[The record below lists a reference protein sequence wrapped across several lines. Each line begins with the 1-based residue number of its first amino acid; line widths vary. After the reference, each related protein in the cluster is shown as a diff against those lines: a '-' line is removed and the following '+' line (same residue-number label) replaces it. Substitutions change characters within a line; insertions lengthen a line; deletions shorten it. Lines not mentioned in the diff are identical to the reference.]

1 MKIPP
6 PVDRHAAALAGIES
20 QMSAQARRLDERSR
34 RDRRFLVFAAVVV
47 AALAVGLKSEL
58 IPPGSAWWFAAGLCA
73 TGALLVLAY
82 LSAVTDSVRP
92 GIEHYVPAV
101 LGSLAVAG
109 FSLILHD
116 WRLYALAAVA
126 FAGGLAIAARLD
138 YDRITGRA
146 KRGHVFL
153 QEAVLAAALLGAF
166 IAVITSPFSLSVRL
180 AWIFVAGALAAF
192 RSFRLGGEAALQRAL
207 PPRRAILFSLLVAQV
222 LVFFAWAIWYYVAGI
237 SEGVFAAM
245 LLLAW
250 YINRG
255 VIRHTAEETLSR
267 HVVMEYG
274 LVGVVLAL
282 LFLVSYRPG

>member
-1 MKIPP
+1 MKTPP
-6 PVDRHAAALAGIES
+6 QVDRHAAALATIES
-20 QMSAQARRLDERSR
+20 RMASQARRLDERSE
-34 RDRRFLVFAAVVV
+34 RDRRFLVFVAVVV

-58 IPPGSAWWFAAGLCA
+58 IAPGSAWWFAAGLCA

-92 GIEHYVPAV
+92 GVEHYVPAV

-109 FSLILHD
+109 FSLIVSD
-116 WRLYALAAVA
+116 YRLYTLTAVA
-126 FAGGLAIAARLD
+126 FAVGLASAARLD

-146 KRGHVFL
+146 KRGHAFL

-180 AWIFVAGALAAF
+180 AWIFAAGALAAF
-192 RSFRLGGEAALQRAL
+192 RSFRLGGDSAL
-207 PPRRAILFSLLVAQV
+207 PPRRAILFSLIVAQV

-237 SEGVFAAM
+237 TEGVFAAM

-255 VIRHTAEETLSR
+255 VIRHTAEETLTR

-274 LVGVVLAL
+274 LVGGVLAL
-282 LFLVSYRPG
+282 LFLVSYRPS